1 MTITQMLQLISTDKK
16 PWDQLTKQ
24 EQKEF
29 DVFIVNKMLATNQE
43 YVELVNLMQ
52 MHHNM
57 SKEQSYVM
65 FLRLLPQKKI
75 YIDYIKSKTEKVN
88 KELLEILSKHYEIS
102 NYSARLY
109 YSGMSKDNI
118 SELLTKLGYDDK
130 QISKLLK

>member
-29 DVFIVNKMLATNQE
+29 DVFIVNKMLATNQD

-109 YSGMSKDNI
+109 YNGMSKDNTL
-118 SELLTKLGYDDK
+118 ELLTKLGYDDK

>member
-1 MTITQMLQLISTDKK
+1 MLQLISTDKK

-29 DVFIVNKMLATNQE
+29 DVFIVNKMLATNQD

-102 NYSARLY
+102 NYSSRLY
-109 YSGMSKDNI
+109 YNGMSKDNTL
-118 SELLTKLGYDDK
+118 ELLTKLGYDDK

>member
-1 MTITQMLQLISTDKK
+1 MLQLISTDKK

-29 DVFIVNKMLATNQE
+29 DVFIVNKMLATNQD

-75 YIDYIKSKTEKVN
+75 YIDYIKAKTEKVN

-109 YSGMSKDNI
+109 YNGMSKDNTL
-118 SELLTKLGYDDK
+118 ELLTKLGYDDK

>member
-29 DVFIVNKMLATNQE
+29 DVFIVNKMLATNQD

-65 FLRLLPQKKI
+65 FLR
-75 YIDYIKSKTEKVN
+75 
-88 KELLEILSKHYEIS
+88 
-102 NYSARLY
+102 
-109 YSGMSKDNI
+109 
-118 SELLTKLGYDDK
+118 
-130 QISKLLK
+130 